1 MDSHQGSL
9 ASKGGVRKYCAYQ
22 GDIYFRGMF
31 NNVIPTVTTDP
42 NKLEIQA
49 KERMSKD
56 GFNYVAGG
64 AGERATMDANRLAF
78 RQWKV
83 HTRLLL
89 LHMNLLPWRIML
101 EEGGDPFFIE
111 AVFVRSFELTFVD
124 HPKNAPRQYSTK
136 LGRQALWRK
145 L

>member
-1 MDSHQGSL
+1 MDSHQGSQ
-9 ASKGGVRKYCAYQ
+9 ASKEGVRKYAAYQ
-22 GDIYFRGMF
+22 GDIYIRGMF

-83 HTRLLL
+83 HTKLLL
-89 LHMNLLPWRIML
+89 LDMNFLPWRSIL
-101 EEGGDPFFIE
+101 YGSCFRT
-111 AVFVRSFELTFVD
+111 VL
-124 HPKNAPRQYSTK
+124 
-136 LGRQALWRK
+136 
-145 L
+145 